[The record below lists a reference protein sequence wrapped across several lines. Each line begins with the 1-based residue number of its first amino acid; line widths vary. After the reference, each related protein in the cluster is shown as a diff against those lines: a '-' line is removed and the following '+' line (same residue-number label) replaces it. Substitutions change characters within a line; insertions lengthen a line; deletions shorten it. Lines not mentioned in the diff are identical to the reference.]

1 MLYNEKSV
9 LDNLKLL
16 RNERKY
22 TQGEVSN
29 FLGMARGSYAK
40 IENGINKMN
49 LENALKLANLYNVTV
64 DELLCLSNNNNELDT
79 VLKEGITYNGKM
91 LTDTDIIALKAF
103 LQGLTSN
110 KQIRYIIMF
119 IVILASRC
127 YKDKQ
132 RHKQH
137 KAPTLCTCFAL
148 VLSSCYYTIL

>member
-64 DELLCLSNNNNELDT
+64 DEFLSNNNNELDT

-110 KQIRYIIMF
+110 K
-119 IVILASRC
+119 
-127 YKDKQ
+127 
-132 RHKQH
+132 
-137 KAPTLCTCFAL
+137 
-148 VLSSCYYTIL
+148 